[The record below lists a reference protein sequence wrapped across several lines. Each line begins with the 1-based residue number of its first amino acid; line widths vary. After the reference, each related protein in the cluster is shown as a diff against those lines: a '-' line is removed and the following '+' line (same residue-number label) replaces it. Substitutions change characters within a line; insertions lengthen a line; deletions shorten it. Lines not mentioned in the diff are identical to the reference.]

1 MEFLAL
7 IASLTQRATVVSEQ
21 VLDRALVPPFSFGD
35 VLNGKI
41 TVVSETGDPTQ
52 PTQDVPLD
60 SSSGVALTDG
70 AGVIYAQA
78 SGVTIQNVNEIA
90 FTLVVDGNAL
100 TQALAATIDDSIP
113 AFLEARGT
121 IGAQDELILREPV
134 VITKAATGT

>member
-7 IASLTQRATVVSEQ
+7 IASITQRVVVVSEQ
-21 VLDRALVPPFSFGD
+21 ILDRALVPPFSFGD
-35 VLNGKI
+35 ALNGKI
-41 TVVSETGDPTQ
+41 AVISETGDPTQ

-60 SSSGVALTDG
+60 SSNGVALTDG

-90 FTLVVDGNAL
+90 FVLIVDGDAL
-100 TQALAATIDDSIP
+100 TAALAATTDDTIP
-113 AFLEARGT
+113 AFLEVRGT
-121 IGAQDELILREPV
+121 IGAQDELILREPT